1 MDTFGEL
8 LDARGLTV
16 DDLRQQC
23 TEDVLLRLSG
33 SLNNWEVVS
42 LYLNLSKSEIKNIK
56 INSNNEEERRI
67 KALTKW
73 KQNNGDDA
81 TYYNLIEAL
90 NDSERDDMVDQAL
103 DYLKESYHLS

>member
-1 MDTFGEL
+1 MNTFGEL

-90 NDSERDDMVDQAL
+90 NDSETEDVVDQAL
-103 DYLKESYHLS
+103 DCLKES

>member
-1 MDTFGEL
+1 MDTFRVI
-8 LDARGLTV
+8 LDARGLKA

-23 TEDVLLRLSG
+23 TEGVLLRLSG

-42 LYLNLSKSEIKNIK
+42 LYLNLSKSEIKSIK

-103 DYLKESYHLS
+103 DCLKES

>member
-103 DYLKESYHLS
+103 DYLKES